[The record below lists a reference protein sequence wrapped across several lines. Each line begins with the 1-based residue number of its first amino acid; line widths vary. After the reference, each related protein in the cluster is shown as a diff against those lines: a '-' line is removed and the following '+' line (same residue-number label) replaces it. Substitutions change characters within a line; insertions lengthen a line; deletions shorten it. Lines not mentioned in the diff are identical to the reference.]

1 MPFDGYLSERELAV
15 LDLVAD
21 GRTNGEIAET
31 LVLSEGTVRTHVAH
45 IFDKLDI
52 HNRHHLGRV
61 YRRLQALP
69 LDVRA
74 VLDSRQPVPNELEG
88 GLNAFVADLELP
100 SIDHARYIYRLAIIR
115 SG

>member
-1 MPFDGYLSERELAV
+1 
-15 LDLVAD
+15 
-21 GRTNGEIAET
+21 
-31 LVLSEGTVRTHVAH
+31 
-45 IFDKLDI
+45 
-52 HNRHHLGRV
+52 V

-74 VLDSRQPVPNELEG
+74 VLDSRQPVPKELRVQTK
-88 GLNAFVADLELP
+88 AFLVGLELP

>member
-1 MPFDGYLSERELAV
+1 MPFDGYLSERELAM
-15 LDLVAD
+15 LELVAD

-74 VLDSRQPVPNELEG
+74 VLDSRQPVPKELEG
-88 GLNAFVADLELP
+88 RLNAFLAEAEMDDVEE
-100 SIDHARYIYRLAIIR
+100 IRRIYRATISR